1 MRSRFA
7 CGSLNARRPDAVV
20 TTTSLVTTGASAAT
34 VIGTLTC
41 DPSGLIVRAP
51 SVMPSGGMTD
61 TPVTPPSP
69 APLIVNV
76 PELPRTIPVGSIR
89 VGTAPSATPSAEDAR
104 KLVVLVGGGVNS
116 TTTPTNG
123 ASIGPITVDGGGGG
137 CNSFTTPSS
146 GEVTGVK
153 VVPALVESVSVFAS
167 VSVEDVSP
175 AGVTTTTARGP
186 GPAPAAA
193 LMLTVTTVPSALTEG
208 GELTVIPSGGTIFTC
223 DAFWKLTPRTVS
235 VVSGAPICRMI
246 GLIES
251 ILACGG
257 VTRKSAAAGSLN
269 GITVVLASTWTVR
282 SVCGASDASV
292 TGTVNERPSAAI
304 VGAPTVTPVFGVNCT
319 AVTPCNSNP
328 WTVRVK
334 LSPMG
339 FAAGDMPVA
348 TLPTL
353 TPSTLAKG
361 PNVCDVGGT

>member
-7 CGSLNARRPDAVV
+7 CGSLKARRPDAVV
-20 TTTSLVTTGASAAT
+20 TTTSLITTGASVAT
-34 VIGTLTC
+34 VIGRLTC
-41 DPSGLIVRAP
+41 EPSGLIVRAP

-69 APLIVNV
+69 VPLTVNV
-76 PELPRTIPVGSIR
+76 PELPRTIPVGSMR

-123 ASIGPITVDGGGGG
+123 ASIGPITVDVGGAGGV
-137 CNSFTTPSS
+137 SFTTPSS
-146 GEVTGVK
+146 GDTTGVN

-186 GPAPAAA
+186 GAVPTAA
-193 LMLTVTTVPSALTEG
+193 LMFTFSVVPSVLTEG

-223 DAFWKLTPRTVS
+223 KAFWKLTPRTVS
-235 VVSGAPICRMI
+235 VVSGAPICRTI

-251 ILACGG
+251 IRGCCA
-257 VTRKSAAAGSLN
+257 VTRKIAAAGSLKA
-269 GITVVLASTWTVR
+269 IETVPASTRTVR
-282 SVCGASDASV
+282 SVWGASVASV
-292 TGTVNERPSAAI
+292 TGTVSERPSAVI
-304 VGAPTVTPVFGVNCT
+304 VGVPTVMPVFGENCT

-334 LSPMG
+334 LSPIALAVG
-339 FAAGDMPVA
+339 VRLVA
-348 TLPTL
+348 TLPRL
-353 TPSTLAKG
+353 TPRAEE
-361 PNVCDVGGT
+361 NRRCDCD